1 MSIQRKSLGR
11 GLSSVISGGV
21 KKTITR
27 GGAQISAVPVQ
38 AGKPSLESERKI
50 TDVRIASHGLFSEI
64 LTEKIVPSPYQ
75 ARRVFDDAEIRS
87 LADSISS
94 EGLLQPLLVRQ
105 LKDGTYELLAGERR
119 LRACRVL
126 GLKRV
131 VACVQSASDASA
143 AAKGLIENLQRSDL
157 NPIEEAR
164 GISNLM
170 ENFHLTQ
177 DAVSQRLGK
186 PRSSVA
192 NSLRLLKLPDEVQ
205 GYISKGLISL
215 GHAKIILGV
224 EDPVQQT
231 ILARRVIENG
241 LNVRN
246 TEEVLKR
253 MKNDSARKTPGT
265 HASSAAQTAV
275 IRDIQNKISTRL
287 NAGVE
292 LKHTP
297 KHGKIV
303 IEYFG
308 NDDLQRI
315 LEIIGVKI

>member
-1 MSIQRKSLGR
+1 MSVQRKSLGR

-21 KKTITR
+21 KKNVSQGVQTQASPQ
-27 GGAQISAVPVQ
+27 GGKA
-38 AGKPSLESERKI
+38 PSEQDKK
-50 TDVRIASHGLFSEI
+50 TYDVRIASHGLFSEI

-75 ARRVFDDAEIRS
+75 ARRVFDESEIRS

-119 LRACRVL
+119 LRACRML

-205 GYISKGLISL
+205 LALKEGLISM
-215 GHAKIILGV
+215 GHAKAIAGAPA
-224 EDPVQQT
+224 EQQ
-231 ILARRVIENG
+231 LR
-241 LNVRN
+241 
-246 TEEVLKR
+246 VLKR
-253 MKNDSARKTPGT
+253 CIKKGLSVRQVEELVRTLTEAPAKEAQNVEDEEYPESYSRLVEQLENYFSEDISIKRSKNG
-265 HASSAAQTAV
+265 
-275 IRDIQNKISTRL
+275 
-287 NAGVE
+287 G
-292 LKHTP
+292 
-297 KHGKIV
+297 GKIV
-303 IEYFG
+303 IGF
-308 NDDLQRI
+308 NDDRDI
-315 LEIIGVKI
+315 ERFIERFSKRP

>member
-1 MSIQRKSLGR
+1 MSVQRKSLGR

-21 KKTITR
+21 KKNVSQGVQTQASPQ
-27 GGAQISAVPVQ
+27 GGKA
-38 AGKPSLESERKI
+38 PSEQDKK
-50 TDVRIASHGLFSEI
+50 TYDVRIASHGLFSEI

-75 ARRVFDDAEIRS
+75 ARRVFDESEIRS

-94 EGLLQPLLVRQ
+94 EGLLQPLLVRH

-119 LRACRVL
+119 LRACRML

-215 GHAKIILGV
+215 GHAKIISGID
-224 EDPVQQT
+224 DPVQQT

-246 TEEVLKR
+246 TEETLKR
-253 MKNDSARKTPGT
+253 MKNDSARKTPGS
-265 HASSAAQTAV
+265 HASYAAQTAV
-275 IRDIQNKISTRL
+275 IKDIQNRISTRL

-292 LKHTP
+292 IKHTP

>member
-1 MSIQRKSLGR
+1 MSVQRKSLGR

-21 KKTITR
+21 KKNVSQGVQTQASLQ
-27 GGAQISAVPVQ
+27 GGKA
-38 AGKPSLESERKI
+38 PSEQDKK
-50 TDVRIASHGLFSEI
+50 TYDVRIASHGLFSEI

-75 ARRVFDDAEIRS
+75 ARRVFDESEIRS

-119 LRACRVL
+119 LRACRML

-215 GHAKIILGV
+215 GHAKIISGID
-224 EDPVQQT
+224 DPVQQT

-246 TEEVLKR
+246 TEETLKR
-253 MKNDSARKTPGT
+253 MKNDSARKTPGS
-265 HASSAAQTAV
+265 HASYAAQTAV
-275 IRDIQNKISTRL
+275 IKDIQNRISTRL

-292 LKHTP
+292 IKHTP

>member
-1 MSIQRKSLGR
+1 M
-11 GLSSVISGGV
+11 
-21 KKTITR
+21 
-27 GGAQISAVPVQ
+27 
-38 AGKPSLESERKI
+38 
-50 TDVRIASHGLFSEI
+50 
-64 LTEKIVPSPYQ
+64 TEKIVPSPYQ
-75 ARRVFDDAEIRS
+75 ARRVFDESEIRS

-119 LRACRVL
+119 LRACRML

-215 GHAKIILGV
+215 GHAKIISGID
-224 EDPVQQT
+224 DPVQQT

-246 TEEVLKR
+246 TEETLKR
-253 MKNDSARKTPGT
+253 MKNDSARKTPGS
-265 HASSAAQTAV
+265 HASYAAQTAV
-275 IRDIQNKISTRL
+275 IKDIQNKISTRL

-292 LKHTP
+292 IKHTP